1 MRAGWGQHLDS
12 GLPRAAVPAA
22 TRDCDRQC
30 ATERAAGRRRD
41 LTGLRR
47 SYGVRGETGHEGVQR
62 YSAHGYPSRLAG
74 G

>member
-12 GLPRAAVPAA
+12 GLRAACPAA
-22 TRDCDRQC
+22 TRDCDRQR

-41 LTGLRR
+41 LTGRR
-47 SYGVRGETGHEGVQR
+47 RYGVRGETGHKGVQR
-62 YSAHGYPSRLAG
+62 YSAQGYPSRLAG